1 MRRKRI
7 ILILLAIL
15 LPLGLRAQEKT
26 ITVAG
31 TVLDDDK
38 LPVIGAAVIPG
49 GDLSK
54 GVVTDIDGI
63 FVITV
68 PEGTE
73 LTVTC
78 LGYANQVIKA
88 NKEEIT
94 VVMHTDV
101 NTLEETVVIGYGSV
115 KKSDLTGSVV
125 NVKLGEVLESPAV
138 AVDNALQ
145 GRIAGAEFMSTDG
158 APGAT
163 TTIRIRGSR
172 SITA

>member
-1 MRRKRI
+1 MRRKQI

-26 ITVAG
+26 ITVTG
-31 TVLDDDK
+31 TVLGDDDK

-49 GDLSK
+49 GDSSK
-54 GVVTDIDGI
+54 SVVTDIDGI

-78 LGYANQVIKA
+78 LGYVNQVIKA
-88 NKEEIT
+88 NEEEIT

-101 NTLEETVVIGYGSV
+101 KMLEETVVIGYGSV
-115 KKSDLTGSVV
+115 
-125 NVKLGEVLESPAV
+125 
-138 AVDNALQ
+138 
-145 GRIAGAEFMSTDG
+145 
-158 APGAT
+158 
-163 TTIRIRGSR
+163 
-172 SITA
+172 